1 MKTIPLGKGHVAIVD
16 DEDYERLSKFHWFSY
31 KGNSTTYAQR
41 HKIGIPRNGSRPL
54 ILMHREIMHV
64 SDPKVMVDHKD
75 GNGLNNQRSNLRIC
89 TNGQNKQ
96 NGTVYKNSKTGFR
109 GVTYRK
115 DLNKFRSKISFNGKE
130 IHLGYFDT
138 ALEAAQVRDRK
149 ALELHGEFARM
160 TI

>member
-1 MKTIPLGKGHVAIVD
+1 
-16 DEDYERLSKFHWFSY
+16 
-31 KGNSTTYAQR
+31 
-41 HKIGIPRNGSRPL
+41 
-54 ILMHREIMHV
+54 MHV